1 MSTRRAGRTGTIV
14 TLPERVLPHAAPPLR
29 KGFHAGRRRAAL
41 ASLGHRPSDPTGF
54 DGDVCV
60 RYEAVYR
67 RAEPACG
74 ERRLLLAVLEDG
86 IRTFLKNAHASHG
99 RAFNLRREALTWLS
113 TEDRSDVFAF
123 ENICEALGIDASR
136 LRQRVL
142 AEAFEPSALH

>member
-1 MSTRRAGRTGTIV
+1 RAGRTGTILS
-14 TLPERVLPHAAPPLR
+14 LPERVIPQAPPPLR

-54 DGDVCV
+54 DGDVSV

-86 IRTFLKNAHASHG
+86 IRTVLKNAHASHG
-99 RAFNLRREALTWLS
+99 RAGHLKRDAVTWLGRDQRDDVL
-113 TEDRSDVFAF
+113 DR
-123 ENICEALGIDASR
+123 EHTWQPL
-136 LRQRVL
+136 
-142 AEAFEPSALH
+142 

>member
-1 MSTRRAGRTGTIV
+1 MPVHAGGGARGP
-14 TLPERVLPHAAPPLR
+14 LPQTAAPSRSPTT
-29 KGFHAGRRRAAL
+29 RRRAAL
-41 ASLGHRPSDPTGF
+41 SHTGHASTDMAGF
-54 DGDVCV
+54 DGEVCV

-74 ERRLLLAVLEDG
+74 ERRLMLAVLEDG
-86 IRTFLKNAHASHG
+86 IRAFVTNARATHG

-113 TEDRSDVFAF
+113 TDDRSDVFAF

-142 AEAFEPSALH
+142 GESEGAPESPSLSVH

>member
-1 MSTRRAGRTGTIV
+1 M

-86 IRTFLKNAHASHG
+86 IRTFLKNARATHG
-99 RAFNLRREALTWLS
+99 RALNLRREAYTWLV
-113 TEDRSDVFAF
+113 TDDRGDVFAF

-142 AEAFEPSALH
+142 GEAAHDSLRSVH

>member
-1 MSTRRAGRTGTIV
+1 MS
-14 TLPERVLPHAAPPLR
+14 
-29 KGFHAGRRRAAL
+29 
-41 ASLGHRPSDPTGF
+41 GF
-54 DGDVCV
+54 DGEVCV

-86 IRTFLKNAHASHG
+86 IRTFLKNARATQG
-99 RAFNLRREALTWLS
+99 RAFNLRREALTWL
-113 TEDRSDVFAF
+113 TTDDRSDVFAF

-142 AEAFEPSALH
+142 GEAPDGELSTLH